1 MRVWAPPGERQCSAL
16 RRRRSNKNHQV
27 VKILNEKGQ
36 NCLEV
41 AKTAGHPDIATVL
54 ECLEAAR
61 VLESKNESFL
71 TITPHQRHHNIIDEP
86 HFAKPFGI
94 SSSKK
99 IRTKV
104 LKNLEIN
111 TSARS
116 S

>member
-1 MRVWAPPGERQCSAL
+1 MRACWSGNREL
-16 RRRRSNKNHQV
+16 TLKLYNKNHQV

-41 AKTAGHPDIATVL
+41 AKIAGHPDIATVL

-104 LKNLEIN
+104 LKNLKIN
-111 TSARS
+111 TSHFFF
-116 S
+116 

>member
-1 MRVWAPPGERQCSAL
+1 MRACWSGNRELAL
-16 RRRRSNKNHQV
+16 KLYNKNHQV

-41 AKTAGHPDIATVL
+41 AKNAGHPDIATVL

-71 TITPHQRHHNIIDEP
+71 TITPHQRHIMDEP

-104 LKNLEIN
+104 SKKKLKYTPPNFRVC
-111 TSARS
+111 A
-116 S
+116 